1 MFRSGRNS
9 PASRRRTPMSWN
21 TWAIDGS
28 DTVQVKHP
36 ASLARLQTYAAHQ
49 GTFGV
54 IDPLDLRVMAAEV
67 PNTTVRVMP
76 GAASV
81 PCKAGNVRSQAYEV
95 ELTEPDVIPI
105 TPTDAGGGRSDLIV
119 VRVEN
124 PFLAGES
131 YDLPDEPE
139 EGPYTYV
146 RVIQGVP
153 SGTSDYYELE
163 PGQYGNVLVSPYDSV
178 ITLARLDLPAS
189 TGTVQQSH
197 LTELR
202 SIAEPGGTR
211 HGENTI
217 EMNPWTESR
226 VHRGGPD
233 SGHNPPSAPDPS
245 LLTPGTGYQNWPP
258 EASWDLPIPEWATGA
273 EIWIDVDAQLQE
285 G

>member
-105 TPTDAGGGRSDLIV
+105 TPRSEER
-119 VRVEN
+119 RVGKECRCRGT
-124 PFLAGES
+124 ACR
-131 YDLPDEPE
+131 
-139 EGPYTYV
+139 YT
-146 RVIQGVP
+146 QK
-153 SGTSDYYELE
+153 
-163 PGQYGNVLVSPYDSV
+163 
-178 ITLARLDLPAS
+178 
-189 TGTVQQSH
+189 
-197 LTELR
+197 
-202 SIAEPGGTR
+202 
-211 HGENTI
+211 
-217 EMNPWTESR
+217 
-226 VHRGGPD
+226 
-233 SGHNPPSAPDPS
+233 
-245 LLTPGTGYQNWPP
+245 
-258 EASWDLPIPEWATGA
+258 
-273 EIWIDVDAQLQE
+273 
-285 G
+285 

>member
-54 IDPLDLRVMAAEV
+54 IDPLDLRILAAEV

-163 PGQYGNVLVSPYDSV
+163 PGQYGNVLVSEYDSV

-226 VHRGGPD
+226 VSGAPSNPD
-233 SGHNPPSAPDPS
+233 NPHQRPGDSDPRILVS
-245 LLTPGTGYQNWPP
+245 DGTYKNWPP
-258 EASWDLPIPEWATGA
+258 EASWEIAVPEWAT
-273 EIWIDVDAQLQE
+273 
-285 G
+285 